1 MGLGILLAMGCTK
14 KPVTSESTLLEHVA
28 DVPLPG
34 AAVRFDYQD
43 IDTERRR
50 LVIAHMNDDAVV
62 VVDLDSDKVVQEL
75 RNVPTPRG
83 VAVGG
88 DRIFVTS
95 SPSTLVILNAATLA
109 EIARVATGRAPDGVA
124 YDSEHSTVGVSDQG
138 DGALSLIADSGDG
151 KRVQVPLGDGT
162 GNVVYDPKRHV
173 FWITVE
179 HGSTP
184 DEIVA
189 VDPLTAAVS
198 VRLAVAGCEG
208 AHGLRLH
215 PDAATAF
222 VACEGNDKLARIDLA
237 SGEMWFSDTPSG
249 PDVLSIDADRLYLAS
264 EGGDASVYDIA
275 APGLS
280 LIGRQDVGDDAHTV
294 QVDAATH
301 RVFFPLERGEGGA
314 PALRVMQPTAGFGG
328 KAW

>member
-1 MGLGILLAMGCTK
+1 MGLVVLLAMGCTK
-14 KPVTSESTLLEHVA
+14 KPVTSESTLLELVA

-34 AAVRFDYQD
+34 AANRFDYQD
-43 IDTERRR
+43 VDTARRH

-62 VVDLDSDKVVQEL
+62 VVDLDSDKVLEEI

-95 SPSTLVILNAATLA
+95 SPSTLVILDAAKLT
-109 EIARVATGRAPDGVA
+109 EIARVPTGRAPDGVA
-124 YDSEHSTVGVSDQG
+124 YDSDHSIVGVSDQG
-138 DGALSLIADSGDG
+138 DGAISLIADAGDG
-151 KRVQVPLGDGT
+151 KRVQVPLGDAT
-162 GNVVYDPKRHV
+162 GNVVYDPTRHV

-179 HGSTP
+179 HGSQP

-189 VDPLTAAVS
+189 VDPLTAS
-198 VRLAVAGCEG
+198 VTTSWPLEGCEG

-215 PDAATAF
+215 PDAASAF
-222 VACEGNDKLARIDLA
+222 VACEGNDKLARVDLA
-237 SGEMWFSDTPSG
+237 SGALSFGDTPSG
-249 PDVLSIDADRLYLAS
+249 PDVLSIDAGSKRLYLAS
-264 EGGDASVYDIA
+264 EGGDASIYDIA

-280 LIGRQDVGDDAHTV
+280 LLGRVDVGENAHTV

-301 RVFFPLERGEGGA
+301 RVFFPLERGEGGG
-314 PALRVMQPTAGFGG
+314 PVLRVMTAVGE
-328 KAW
+328 KP